1 MKQILFYVCLTLSI
15 PVSATIW
22 QVEAGGGPGMGT
34 PFFSPQNLTI
44 EIGDVVNWNWVSGQH
59 NVAAI
64 SGPESFNSGSHVS
77 PFEWS
82 YTFTIS
88 GTYNYECT
96 LFDHADTQFGTII
109 VSPLSIANLEGSKS
123 FDLMLY
129 PNPAVNTVSIEKTRN
144 GSSTVKFTDLSGRHI
159 LTIANST
166 EIRTTYDISDLPR
179 GIYFVEVEMD
189 GVIVRQRLLIQ

>member
-1 MKQILFYVCLTLSI
+1 MKQILFYVCLTLTI
-15 PVSATIW
+15 PLSATTW
-22 QVEAGGGPGMGT
+22 QVQAGGGPGLGT
-34 PFFSPQNLTI
+34 PFFSPQNLSI
-44 EIGDVVNWNWVSGQH
+44 EIGDVVNWSWVSGQH
-59 NVAAI
+59 NVAAS
-64 SGPESFNSGSHVS
+64 SGPESFNSGSHFS

-82 YTFTIS
+82 FTFTLS

-96 LFDHADTQFGTII
+96 LFNHAVTQFGTII
-109 VSPLSIANLEGSKS
+109 VSPLSIANLERSRS

-129 PNPAVNTVSIEKTRN
+129 PNPAVNTVIIEKTRN

-159 LTIANST
+159 LTIANTT
-166 EIRTTYDISDLPR
+166 ELRMTCDIADLTR